1 MAAASERPVALP
13 AVVDLDTL
21 EDVRDALLAESERG
35 AILVSGDAVERIST
49 NALLLLASAA
59 ETARRN
65 NFSFEIAAASPAMR
79 AAIDRLGLTSA
90 FSAMLRG

>member
-1 MAAASERPVALP
+1 MAAQGERPVALP
-13 AVVDLDTL
+13 AVVDLDAL
-21 EDVRDALLAESERG
+21 EDVRDVLLAAAG
-35 AILVSGDAVERIST
+35 GHVVVTGDAVERIST

-65 NFSFEIAAASPAMR
+65 ESSFEIATASPAML
-79 AAIDRLGLTSA
+79 AAIERLGLTSA